1 MKKNKTLGMA
11 IPAIGLLLIMVVY
24 QYGYLGIKAEL
35 ASIKEQQDIKMKTL
49 EKYTAIIAEKPEL
62 EKKLAALKEKVKAN
76 NTKLIEG
83 EPVSLASANLQDTV
97 KGIITGRG
105 GTISSERIGKPEDLV
120 KTDAAAAP
128 GKEQQPAKESPAKKA
143 GAAKGKK
150 DEAPAEGGA
159 KFKLISISID
169 ASVPD
174 PGALS
179 DMLYSIETRV
189 PYLVIKELD
198 ARVKNFKEPRDLMVK
213 LDVSALY
220 GGK

>member
-11 IPAIGLLLIMVVY
+11 IPAIALLLIMVIY
-24 QYGYLGIKAEL
+24 QYGYLGITAEL

-49 EKYTAIIAEKPEL
+49 TKYTAVIAGKPEL

-76 NTKLIEG
+76 SSKLIEG

-120 KTDAAAAP
+120 KEDPAAAP
-128 GKEQQPAKESPAKKA
+128 GKEQQPAKETPAKK
-143 GAAKGKK
+143 GAAGKGKK
-150 DEAPAEGGA
+150 DEAAGEGGS

-174 PGALS
+174 PSALS

-189 PYLVIKELD
+189 PYLLIKELD
-198 ARVKNFKEPRDLMVK
+198 VRVKNFKEPRDLMLK